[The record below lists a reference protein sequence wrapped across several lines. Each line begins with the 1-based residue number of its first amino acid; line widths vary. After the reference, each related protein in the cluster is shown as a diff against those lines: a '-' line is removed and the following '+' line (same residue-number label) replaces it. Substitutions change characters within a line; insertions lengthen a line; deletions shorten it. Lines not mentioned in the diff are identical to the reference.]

1 MEITEQNFSEFFFD
15 VRTCKPKK
23 GQVIACFT
31 AMAELVNSIEKT
43 NLVELIKN
51 TDKMEAATQVMR
63 KLFHASELDAI
74 RVAKEIAED
83 LLRNMTVEE
92 ILKKP
97 YSYKIEIFYY
107 TEVENV
113 PKDDPHWSVISI
125 LNLDEH
131 V

>member
-1 MEITEQNFSEFFFD
+1 MEITDQNFSEFFFD
-15 VRTCKPKK
+15 VRTHKPKK
-23 GQVIACFT
+23 GQIIACFT
-31 AMAELVNSIEKT
+31 AMAELVDSIEKT

-74 RVAKEIAED
+74 RVTKEIAED
-83 LLRNMTVEE
+83 LLKDMTIEE

-107 TEVENV
+107 TEAENV